1 MLGTVP
7 ISSIRVFESAA
18 RTGSFR
24 GAANELHLSPSAVSH
39 AIRKLETALGTTL
52 FERGVRRVHLTP
64 AGESLMRHACTAF
77 DELRQGLQSV
87 ARRGPHLL
95 RVHSAPSFAS
105 QWLAPRLSRF
115 LTENP
120 GIDVRLAANT
130 DYARF
135 INDDFD
141 VDIVYGKPRAESV
154 VTIPLGEEVVTPL
167 CAPALASRISTPA
180 DLAAHTLITS
190 DNKLVRWNDWFA
202 ANKIASPA
210 THGMR
215 FDRSFLAIAMAAD
228 GLGVALESTRLAER
242 EISQGK
248 LVAPLAGKSLDIR
261 YVGHTIAMPATHVR
275 RGLLRAFANWILGE
289 LDLPTMTIENNGTV
303 VSTVYPATR

>member
-1 MLGTVP
+1 MGT
-7 ISSIRVFESAA
+7 A
-18 RTGSFR
+18 
-24 GAANELHLSPSAVSH
+24 
-39 AIRKLETALGTTL
+39 L

-64 AGESLMRHACTAF
+64 AGESLMRHACAAF

-115 LTENP
+115 LTRNP

-135 INDDFD
+135 VNDDFD
-141 VDIVYGKPRAESV
+141 VDIVYGKSRAENV

-167 CAPALASRISTPA
+167 CAPALANRILAPA

-202 ANKIASPA
+202 ANGLASPA

-248 LVAPLAGKSLDIR
+248 LVSPLAGKSVDVR
-261 YVGHTIAMPATHVR
+261 YVGHTIVMPATHVR

-289 LDLPTMTIENNGTV
+289 LDLPAMETENDRTV
-303 VSTVYPATR
+303 ASPVFPATR